1 MKWCRIVKISWLAG
15 TEGWWSRAMHRHAA
29 RCAEC
34 RETLERERALIET
47 LRRSAPPVAPELPP
61 FLKARI
67 LANIDRAGTTTA
79 ATARMSWQRLQPW
92 ALAGVAF
99 VLLVSFWPRQG
110 LDLTETR
117 GPVSPPPV
125 EGARADG
132 AAAPWL
138 VDSTRVRQW
147 AELAGQPLQGELENA
162 VDDGRKLIAVAL
174 YSVVPDA
181 TAERILARTDSWMGL
196 ER

>member
-1 MKWCRIVKISWLAG
+1 
-15 TEGWWSRAMHRHAA
+15 
-29 RCAEC
+29 
-34 RETLERERALIET
+34 LIET

-132 AAAPWL
+132 AAVPWL

>member
-1 MKWCRIVKISWLAG
+1 
-15 TEGWWSRAMHRHAA
+15 MHRHAA

-34 RETLERERALIET
+34 RETLERERALIEA

-67 LANIDRAGTTTA
+67 LSNVGKAGTTTA
-79 ATARMSWQRLQPW
+79 AASSMGWHWLQPW

-99 VLLVSFWPRQG
+99 VLLVTFWPRPG
-110 LDLTETR
+110 LELTET
-117 GPVSPPPV
+117 GDPGSPPLAESGGSEATV
-125 EGARADG
+125 
-132 AAAPWL
+132 APWF
-138 VDSTRVRQW
+138 VDSARVRQW
-147 AELAGQPLQGELENA
+147 AALAGQPLQGELDHA

-181 TAERILARTDSWMGL
+181 TAERILARADSWMGL